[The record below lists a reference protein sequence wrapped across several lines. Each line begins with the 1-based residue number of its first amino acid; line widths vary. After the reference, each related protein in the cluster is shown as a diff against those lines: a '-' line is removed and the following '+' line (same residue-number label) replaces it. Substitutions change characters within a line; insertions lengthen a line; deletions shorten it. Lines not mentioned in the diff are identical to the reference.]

1 MAQEEP
7 EVPLEELVVPLAVV
21 VVPAVPLVELEA
33 RLVVVC
39 LTAWAVPLAVVLV
52 LVLSAGLLVVCL
64 TAWEGPPLEEVLA
77 LALSA
82 GPAVELEWGLLGEA
96 PAVFL
101 PASSGV
107 PPEQAGLLEE
117 EVVLV
122 PVVLAVEVVLLA
134 ALAGPRAVAEA
145 AMTLLPAAPLVPL
158 AAATLQ
164 MLFHF
169 HTTQALTWRLATKL
183 SLPAAARMATIS
195 GSRAHVPP
203 CC

>member
-7 EVPLEELVVPLAVV
+7 EVPLAVV

-33 RLVVVC
+33 RLLVVC

-52 LVLSAGLLVVCL
+52 LALSAGLLVVCL
-64 TAWEGPPLEEVLA
+64 TAWEGPPLEEVLVQVVLA

-101 PASSGV
+101 PASAVV

-122 PVVLAVEVVLLA
+122 PAVLAVEVVLLA
-134 ALAGPRAVAEA
+134 ALAGPRAVAEV

-169 HTTQALTWRLATKL
+169 HTTQALTWRSATKL

>member
-7 EVPLEELVVPLAVV
+7 EVPLAVV

-33 RLVVVC
+33 RLLVVC

-52 LVLSAGLLVVCL
+52 LALSAGLLVVCL
-64 TAWEGPPLEEVLA
+64 TAWEGPPLEEVLVQVVLA

-82 GPAVELEWGLLGEA
+82 GPAVELEWDLLGEA

-101 PASSGV
+101 PASAVV

-122 PVVLAVEVVLLA
+122 PAVLAVEVVLLA
-134 ALAGPRAVAEA
+134 ALAGPRAVAEV

-169 HTTQALTWRLATKL
+169 HTTQALTWRSATKL

>member
-1 MAQEEP
+1 MAQEGP
-7 EVPLEELVVPLAVV
+7 EVPLEELVVPLAVL
-21 VVPAVPLVELEA
+21 VVPAMPLVVPAMPLVVPAMPLVE
-33 RLVVVC
+33 LVVVC
-39 LTAWAVPLAVVLV
+39 LTAWAAPLAVVLV
-52 LVLSAGLLVVCL
+52 PVLELEAGLLVVCL

-77 LALSA
+77 LALLA

-134 ALAGPRAVAEA
+134 ALAGPRAVAEV

-169 HTTQALTWRLATKL
+169 HTTQVRRVTSAVFWSWHNFA
-183 SLPAAARMATIS
+183 
-195 GSRAHVPP
+195 
-203 CC
+203 